1 MAALGRWFISQLR
14 ELGGMGL
21 LGLWALRYCFPP
33 RWDLFFKQSER
44 IGVRSLPVILLSSA
58 FIGMVFALE
67 TFYAL
72 RKFGAETMVGA
83 SLALAMAR
91 ELGPVFT
98 AVMLTARAG
107 SAMAAELG
115 TMRVTEQIDAL
126 EAMAVNPISYLVVPR
141 IMGSTLLAPILT
153 GISDF
158 IGVAGGYAIGVL
170 VLGIDAGAFVSNIE
184 KYLEVTDI
192 YYGLLKAAVFGFLLA
207 LICCYKGYSVRG
219 GAEGVGRA
227 TTESVVFSTVMILVA
242 DYILTA
248 LLF

>member
-1 MAALGRWFISQLR
+1 
-14 ELGGMGL
+14 MGL
-21 LGLWALRYCFPP
+21 RCIRYGFPP
-33 RWDLFFKQSER
+33 RWDLFLHQTER

-72 RKFGAETMVGA
+72 RKFGAESMVGV

-98 AVMLTARAG
+98 VVMLTARAG
-107 SAMAAELG
+107 SAMAAEIG

-126 EAMAVNPISYLVVPR
+126 EAMAINPIGYLVVPR
-141 IMGSTLLAPILT
+141 VLASTLVAPLLT

-158 IGVAGGYAIGVL
+158 IGVLGGYGVGVWL
-170 VLGIDAGAFVSNIE
+170 LGINAGAFISNIE
-184 KYLEVTDI
+184 RYVETTDL
-192 YYGLLKAAVFGFLLA
+192 YYGLLKAAVFGVLMA
-207 LICCYKGYSVRG
+207 LICCYKGYTVRG

-227 TTESVVFSTVMILVA
+227 TTESVVFSAVMILIA
-242 DYILTA
+242 DYVLTA